1 MNEEQKIKAEKI
13 EGLINQGFS
22 KFLWNIFSDIYSILK
37 LPVNLV
43 GLTLLTTVSILS
55 LPILLQ
61 VKIPRWLKK

>member
-1 MNEEQKIKAEKI
+1 MNEQQKIKAEEI
-13 EGLINQGFS
+13 EGLISRGFS
-22 KFLWNIFSDIYSILK
+22 KFLGNIFNDIYSMLR

-43 GLTLLTTVSILS
+43 GLTLLTAVSILS